1 MYIGTFLYHTPPISP
16 SLSRPLFFLF
26 LLSNQLPIV
35 CGFSLPHDTW
45 PCCRPK
51 ARKPRNQEVH
61 DTIGPNKSFLHLP
74 YFVTV
79 KESWLTEFFLSI
91 KEQEELSPPH
101 TLLSVK
107 WDHEHWCIMGAQH
120 LGSLATVVIGVE
132 PSQMPCLHWAFSP
145 YRIRNAA
152 YLLSVTTVNIR
163 HLLPYNYS
171 VTFILVI
178 LPENS

>member
-1 MYIGTFLYHTPPISP
+1 
-16 SLSRPLFFLF
+16 
-26 LLSNQLPIV
+26 
-35 CGFSLPHDTW
+35 
-45 PCCRPK
+45 
-51 ARKPRNQEVH
+51 
-61 DTIGPNKSFLHLP
+61 
-74 YFVTV
+74 
-79 KESWLTEFFLSI
+79 
-91 KEQEELSPPH
+91 
-101 TLLSVK
+101 
-107 WDHEHWCIMGAQH
+107 MGAQH